1 MSLPRTLQRT
11 LVLFA
16 LAMLAVPASGQVS
29 APKHWELGF
38 TTTDADTSPDDRLLA
53 VTVES
58 PSTPQRP
65 REPIVESVE
74 IWDYRQKIKI
84 GNTRLATYPNSM
96 PTSNTVRFTADG
108 LFLIASEPTKVHV
121 LDAATLNSLRVIE
134 PPLDQGFRINKLET
148 SPSGHVA
155 IVAANGFPNSAVLFA
170 YDLDSG
176 RLLFQWKSPHQVTSV
191 SWKLDGTEF
200 AVAAPFPCTWFRD
213 TIHVFSVN
221 PWLHLETL
229 KARNPTSVA
238 FSEDRLYFVES
249 GFCKGSMFDRH
260 LGLES
265 FDINGWHRLQTVLL
279 PNRDIHSFVSFA
291 NGRLLAGTGNVKI
304 QHDWLDGTTWG
315 VETYLQ
321 FTTWEGDAR
330 SIIFSSVPVAGRTF
344 DGDTARLSRTGKTV
358 LLNPRNPQVFQVP

>member
-1 MSLPRTLQRT
+1 
-11 LVLFA
+11 
-16 LAMLAVPASGQVS
+16 MLAGPASGQDS
-29 APKHWELGF
+29 EQAETLG
-38 TTTDADTSPDDRLLA
+38 TGVYHDGRRYITPDDRLLA

-58 PSTPQRP
+58 PSTLQRP

-74 IWDYRQKIKI
+74 VWDYRQKIKI
-84 GNTRLATYPNSM
+84 GNRRLATYPNIM

-213 TIHVFSVN
+213 TLHVFSVN
-221 PWLHLETL
+221 PWLHQTL

-279 PNRDIHSFVSFA
+279 PNRDIHSFGHSRERQTVWVREKMPDSA
-291 NGRLLAGTGNVKI
+291 RLVRRHYMGRGTGW
-304 QHDWLDGTTWG
+304 H
-315 VETYLQ
+315 LQ

-344 DGDTARLSRTGKTV
+344 DGDTARLESNGENSSVKSPESSGFPSSLIPRR
-358 LLNPRNPQVFQVP
+358 LLRLRV

>member
-74 IWDYRQKIKI
+74 VWDYRQKIKI